1 MHWDFTAEEV
11 VKGQVAYGIVEF
23 RRDLYREVL
32 ANTKGL
38 VDGEGALACFD
49 VIYDYTYWLATGR
62 RPEAFALMPEAPVDM
77 AFLEGIRETIAP
89 NVTMLGA
96 ILQRLIMDGV
106 ENGLG
111 VDAAV
116 SAAARRHA
124 NAAAQPLA
132 AACG

>member
-11 VKGQVAYGIVEF
+11 VKGQVAYGIAEF

-32 ANTKGL
+32 VNTKGWL
-38 VDGEGALACFD
+38 NGEGALDCFD

-62 RPEAFALMPEAPVDM
+62 RPEAFTLMPEAPVDM
-77 AFLEGIRETIAP
+77 AFLEGIRETIVP
-89 NVTMLGA
+89 NVAMLGA

-106 ENGLG
+106 EEGLG

-132 AACG
+132 ACG